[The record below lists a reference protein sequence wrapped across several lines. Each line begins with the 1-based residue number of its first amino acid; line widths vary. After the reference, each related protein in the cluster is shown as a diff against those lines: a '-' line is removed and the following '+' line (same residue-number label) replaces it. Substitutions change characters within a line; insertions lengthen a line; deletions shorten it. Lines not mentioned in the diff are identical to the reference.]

1 MCSFLML
8 EIKSYV
14 SLKNESFPF
23 FLDEGTFQGIA
34 HKGGGAL
41 TDLDF
46 FWGGDLGK
54 KGWGQYFRV
63 GLIPWKTLCHK
74 KTQRE
79 QMF

>member
-54 KGWGQYFRV
+54 KG
-63 GLIPWKTLCHK
+63 
-74 KTQRE
+74 
-79 QMF
+79 

>member
-23 FLDEGTFQGIA
+23 FLDEGTFQGRGRVKFSKILRGIA

-54 KGWGQYFRV
+54 KG
-63 GLIPWKTLCHK
+63 
-74 KTQRE
+74 
-79 QMF
+79 